1 MIKDLVVI
9 WHDRSMNSC
18 LVLNLNRQGPAQSM
32 PWLADL
38 VETNEGSW
46 SLLPVQCLCEFLLHE
61 AAEDPLGRHV
71 ADLLDDSKQQSGK
84 RKERRHKQQQ
94 LVQHLQ
100 LLLKDAN
107 QTADAC
113 REVLDYL
120 CRRLS
125 SKHAIARLQALAV
138 SHSIY
143 QIGTIQTHSTYFC
156 QMANSFEIFVR
167 MMMFDLLSSMND
179 RR

>member
-1 MIKDLVVI
+1 
-9 WHDRSMNSC
+9 
-18 LVLNLNRQGPAQSM
+18 M

-61 AAEDPLGRHV
+61 AAEDWLGRHV

-94 LVQHLQ
+94 LVQHLR
-100 LLLKDAN
+100 LLLKDTN
-107 QTADAC
+107 QTGEAC

-125 SKHAIARLQALAV
+125 SKHAIARLQALSV
-138 SHSIY
+138 KRSTTNNFSPTRYFKFSSLSNIVKLR
-143 QIGTIQTHSTYFC
+143 IQYT
-156 QMANSFEIFVR
+156 R
-167 MMMFDLLSSMND
+167 
-179 RR
+179 